1 MEFCSTTGELV
12 VYTTITRLS
21 QEDLSPNSI
30 ALFDSY
36 STRLYLGNFSSEEDY
51 KVDIDIF
58 NFTEEASLIFS
69 GFSEKNKLRRVGY
82 YLPSLTGGLVVQVIA
97 KLANGSTDELANF
110 EEICPAG
117 ASSIN
122 QFEPKYGGLKDI
134 LISTAFFLG
143 RFERKAKALGN
154 CKARFPNN
162 SKEYDDAK
170 NQFHAKYE
178 ADYKKVKTK
187 VSEIFFDLQRPN
199 IVEKFQST
207 YNWMSNV
214 RLKLPKEDDGR
225 FGAAELCQEEVDR
238 IINPFDQSELEV
250 IPKIL
255 KLK

>member
-1 MEFCSTTGELV
+1 
-12 VYTTITRLS
+12 
-21 QEDLSPNSI
+21 
-30 ALFDSY
+30 
-36 STRLYLGNFSSEEDY
+36 
-51 KVDIDIF
+51 
-58 NFTEEASLIFS
+58 
-69 GFSEKNKLRRVGY
+69 
-82 YLPSLTGGLVVQVIA
+82 
-97 KLANGSTDELANF
+97 
-110 EEICPAG
+110 
-117 ASSIN
+117 
-122 QFEPKYGGLKDI
+122 
-134 LISTAFFLG
+134 
-143 RFERKAKALGN
+143 
-154 CKARFPNN
+154 
-162 SKEYDDAK
+162 
-170 NQFHAKYE
+170 